1 LGLVILAALVGGLAH
16 EFDWALGGWLAGT
29 WPFVALAA
37 LGGFL
42 LLQLLPLLVAGSG
55 RHE

>member
-1 LGLVILAALVGGLAH
+1 V
-16 EFDWALGGWLAGT
+16 AGA